1 MQMVKKITAILFV
14 VWFVLILFMPKEE
27 IYFRMEQELAKNE
40 IKLNEE
46 HRNEGLFS
54 LNLENVTVYVKGIPL
69 ATVEKISFFT
79 LLFHTCI
86 NVEALMIDESLKAM
100 TPTEVEHLHI
110 SQNILSPFDI
120 KVKAEG
126 PFGQASGSVDLNQR
140 MVHMDINET
149 KGLGM
154 LKSKLKQGEEGW
166 VYETSF

>member
-1 MQMVKKITAILFV
+1 MVKKITAILFV

-27 IYFRMEQELAKNE
+27 IYFRVEQELVKNE
-40 IKLNEE
+40 IVLNEE
-46 HRNEGLFS
+46 SRNEGLFS
-54 LNLENVTVYVKGIPL
+54 LSLKNVTVYVKGIPL
-69 ATVEKISFFT
+69 VTAEEINFFT
-79 LLFHTCI
+79 LLFYTCI
-86 NVEALMIDESLKAM
+86 NVETLMIDESLKTM

-110 SQNILSPFDI
+110 SQNILSPSDL

-140 MVHMDINET
+140 MFHMDINDT

-166 VYETSF
+166 YYETSF